1 MDCQEVREKV
11 SEFVDNDLV
20 DEVCLEITRH
30 LAGCQDCTVD
40 VDTVR
45 KTITLYKMVGAVQVP
60 VRVIARLEQA
70 MVREYGRAQQ
80 EPRAD

>member
-20 DEVCLEITRH
+20 DEVCFEITQH
-30 LAGCQDCTVD
+30 LLGCPDCTVD

-45 KTITLYKMVGAVQVP
+45 KTITLYRMVGEVQVP
-60 VRVIARLEQA
+60 VRVIAGLEQVMA
-70 MVREYGRAQQ
+70 REYGRTRG
-80 EPRAD
+80 EPPPD